1 MAVLLIAEH
10 NNKELRPF
18 TLNAATAASQIDSD
32 LHAVIIGQN
41 SADAAKQ
48 LSELQVVKK
57 VLSVEGAHYENF
69 TAENFSPV
77 IVKLAENYS
86 HIVCSANTFG
96 KNLMPR
102 IAAHLDTSQ
111 VSDIIKVISP
121 DTFLRPIY
129 AGNAFATIKS
139 NDAKKC
145 VTIRPTSFDPCETS
159 GGLAPIE
166 KSILVKSFQIQNL
179 SKEKKLNL
187 IDLNLEQQ
195 ELLYQVAEECKVV
208 TILN

>member
-32 LHAVIIGQN
+32 VHAVIIGQN

-48 LSELQVVKK
+48 LSELPVVKK

-69 TAENFSPV
+69 TAENFAPV

-145 VTIRPTSFDPCETS
+145 VTSDP
-159 GGLAPIE
+159 LL
-166 KSILVKSFQIQNL
+166 SIHVRAQVDQPQLKKWMLVKSFQIQNL

-195 ELLYQVAEECKVV
+195 ELLYQVAGNAKWG
-208 TILN
+208 